1 MIETE
6 INSMEQLAVSR
17 GRYLA
22 TFPLPNRQEIELVEP
37 RDEFVIIELDAEE
50 ISRFEPFE

>member
-6 INSMEQLAVSR
+6 VNSMAPHAVFH

-22 TFPLPNRQEIELVEP
+22 TYPLPNRQEIELGEP
-37 RDEFVIIELDAEE
+37 RGEFVIIELDAEE